1 MANTKSWDPIVDK
14 FSKRLSKWKS
24 DTLSIGRRATLI
36 SSVLGATGTYYFSLF
51 PMPATVNTK
60 LESLRSKFFWGS
72 DHNTKKIPW
81 ISWKQVIASK
91 DKGGLGIGTIHGEN
105 GDTSSFYN
113 HVRDQGVWGRITRS
127 INIMNE
133 KGLIPFSFLQRRV
146 SNALNKDCSIRDC
159 WNNGWS
165 FNWIRP
171 IRSAPIVFTVKST
184 RTHIDEGTLPDR
196 GIATRWN
203 RYLPKKINIFT
214 WRMLR
219 DRLPT
224 RWNLSHK
231 ASADNRSPMLE
242 KYLYDSWKSH
252 MEFYIENRENGRMIL
267 DSVQNG
273 PLIWPTVVQEDG
285 LPPDVYA
292 IVNYHKVAKE
302 IWDKV
307 KLLMQGKKLSL
318 QEKECKLYDEF
329 DKFSFVKGETLYR
342 YYWRFS
348 QLINNMNVFN
358 MSMRPV
364 QVNTKFLNSLPP
376 KWSKFVMD
384 MKLARDLH
392 TTNYDQLYSY
402 LEQHEIH
409 ANETRL
415 MRERYQ
421 DPLAFFANYHQSPSQ
436 LNNYHSQ
443 YNLTHFP
450 QQTYMIPQV
459 HSPQSYSPM
468 YPSPHP
474 LQPQISH
481 SSVPPSQ
488 QYQSH
493 MNHQTSYVPQIAYH
507 PPQASTQPMTEVI
520 AQQVQ
525 GRQGQSYSGTGYK
538 SNATSSRGN
547 YTGGHARVMKCYN
560 CQGEGH
566 MVKQCTQPKR
576 PKNAAWF
583 KENAMLAEA
592 HEAGQNFDEE
602 QLVFLADP
610 GIPYGQAA
618 QKTIINTAAF

>member
-1 MANTKSWDPIVDK
+1 
-14 FSKRLSKWKS
+14 
-24 DTLSIGRRATLI
+24 
-36 SSVLGATGTYYFSLF
+36 
-51 PMPATVNTK
+51 
-60 LESLRSKFFWGS
+60 
-72 DHNTKKIPW
+72 
-81 ISWKQVIASK
+81 
-91 DKGGLGIGTIHGEN
+91 
-105 GDTSSFYN
+105 
-113 HVRDQGVWGRITRS
+113 
-127 INIMNE
+127 
-133 KGLIPFSFLQRRV
+133 
-146 SNALNKDCSIRDC
+146 
-159 WNNGWS
+159 
-165 FNWIRP
+165 
-171 IRSAPIVFTVKST
+171 
-184 RTHIDEGTLPDR
+184 
-196 GIATRWN
+196 
-203 RYLPKKINIFT
+203 
-214 WRMLR
+214 
-219 DRLPT
+219 
-224 RWNLSHK
+224 
-231 ASADNRSPMLE
+231 
-242 KYLYDSWKSH
+242 
-252 MEFYIENRENGRMIL
+252 MEFYIENRENGRMII

-273 PLIWPTVVQEDG
+273 PIIWPTVVQEDGTTRKKTYAKLFATEKLQADCDCKATNIVLQG

-292 IVNYHKVAKE
+292 IVNHHKVAKE

-307 KLLMQGKKLSL
+307 KLLMQGTKLSL

-342 YYWRFS
+342 
-348 QLINNMNVFN
+348 
-358 MSMRPV
+358 
-364 QVNTKFLNSLPP
+364 LPP
-376 KWSKFVMD
+376 EWSKFVMD

-421 DPLAFFANYHQSPSQ
+421 DPLVFFVNYHQSPSQ

-443 YNLTHFP
+443 YNPTHFP

-481 SSVPPSQ
+481 SSIPPSQ

-507 PPQASTQPMTEVI
+507 PPQASTQPMTDC
-520 AQQVQ
+520 
-525 GRQGQSYSGTGYK
+525 SFFK
-538 SNATSSRGN
+538 
-547 YTGGHARVMKCYN
+547 
-560 CQGEGH
+560 
-566 MVKQCTQPKR
+566 PKR

-602 QLVFLADP
+602 QLAFLADP
-610 GIPYGQAA
+610 GILYGQAA